1 MKENIIVGFRGSSE
15 KKSVRYNQYNQKLI
29 TSSIMVITSPYEET
43 VRKCIAKYNIRD
55 FDFNLAT
62 YGLYSNIRI
71 ELNNETGECK
81 IQVFDENTGELKAL
95 YKGVTKNE

>member
-1 MKENIIVGFRGSSE
+1 MKENIIVGFRESSE
-15 KKSVRYNQYNQKLI
+15 KKYVRYNQKLI
-29 TSSIMVITSPYEET
+29 TSPIMVITSPYEET

-55 FDFNLAT
+55 FDFNSVT

-71 ELNNETGECK
+71 ELNNETSECK
-81 IQVFDENTGELKAL
+81 IQVYDENTGELKAL

>member
-1 MKENIIVGFRGSSE
+1 MKENIIVGFRGPS
-15 KKSVRYNQYNQKLI
+15 KKNSVRYNQKLI
-29 TSSIMVITSPYEET
+29 TSPIMVITSPYEET
-43 VRKCIAKYNIRD
+43 VRKCIAEYNIKD
-55 FDFNLAT
+55 FDFNSAT

-95 YKGVTKNE
+95 YKGVTNNEQ